1 MVDNR
6 FSCMGYPS
14 RGPDP
19 TYLHSSSPDRP
30 MPMMGLKL
38 PATAEVSLACTH
50 ERSFSLR
57 LYSPTIPA
65 LVSF

>member
-1 MVDNR
+1 
-6 FSCMGYPS
+6 
-14 RGPDP
+14 
-19 TYLHSSSPDRP
+19 

>member
-1 MVDNR
+1 
-6 FSCMGYPS
+6 
-14 RGPDP
+14 
-19 TYLHSSSPDRP
+19 
-30 MPMMGLKL
+30 MMSLKL
-38 PATAEVSLACTH
+38 PATTEESLACTH

>member
-6 FSCMGYPS
+6 FGCMGYPS
-14 RGPDP
+14 RGPDL
-19 TYLHSSSPDRP
+19 TYLRSSSPDRP
-30 MPMMGLKL
+30 VLMMSLKL
-38 PATAEVSLACTH
+38 PATTEESLACTH